1 MAIHFI
7 AEVPTAVAAQFDP
20 SLQGGEYHAVAAGR
34 IYQKLYKA
42 GSKSEPNSPAY
53 PLQIV
58 FSLGRIC
65 CLRSFRGQGI
75 GVLILNKMV
84 SIAKRL
90 GANKLVLDAQAGKVG
105 FYAKSGFSVIQQD
118 GQDWCFEDEG
128 NPHVGMQLVCDS
140 Q

>member
-1 MAIHFI
+1 MPA
-7 AEVPTAVAAQFDP
+7 AVAARADP
-20 SLQGGEYHAVAAGR
+20 SLQGGQHQAVAAGR

-53 PLQIV
+53 PLEMV

-65 CLRSFRGQGI
+65 CLQSFRGQGI
-75 GVLILNKMV
+75 GLLILNKMV

-90 GANKLVLDAQAGKVG
+90 GANKLVLDAQADKVE

-118 GQDWCFEDEG
+118 GKDWCFEDEG